1 MAPTISYCDNWA
13 KFQRH
18 HEKPHQKAGKRC
30 PSVGFKAKWGPM
42 VVFDNQGKTVSLALP
57 TKKQEWLL
65 HATLLSK
72 IFILVTPALA

>member
-1 MAPTISYCDNWA
+1 MSYCDNWA

-18 HEKPHQKAGKRC
+18 HEKPHQKAGKCR

-57 TKKQEWLL
+57 TKKQE
-65 HATLLSK
+65 
-72 IFILVTPALA
+72 